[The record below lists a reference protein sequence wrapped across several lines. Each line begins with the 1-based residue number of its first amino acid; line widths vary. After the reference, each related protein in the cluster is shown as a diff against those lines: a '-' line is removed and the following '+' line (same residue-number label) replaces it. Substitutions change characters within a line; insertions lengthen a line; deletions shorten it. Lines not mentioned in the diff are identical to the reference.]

1 MTQRFT
7 IAQDANGLA
16 VLDANRA
23 KPGPQWQLSE
33 ARADVIRFWPAIKT
47 QPPPCPL
54 CTHMPDPLTSINQ
67 SDLDKAT
74 EMCRVLN
81 QE

>member
-1 MTQRFT
+1 MTPRFT
-7 IAQDANGLA
+7 IAQDRNGLA

-23 KPGPQWQLSE
+23 KPGPQWHLNE
-33 ARADVIRFWPAIKT
+33 ARADVIRFWPASKL
-47 QPPPCPL
+47 QPDDCSTCGHRPEPI
-54 CTHMPDPLTSINQ
+54 TTISQ
-67 SDLDKAT
+67 SDIDKAT

>member
-1 MTQRFT
+1 MTPRFT
-7 IAQDANGLA
+7 IAQDHHGIA

-23 KPGPQWQLSE
+23 KPGPQWHLNE
-33 ARADVIRFWPAIKT
+33 ARADVIRFWPTFKT
-47 QPPPCPL
+47 QGPDCPT
-54 CTHMPDPLTSINQ
+54 CGHTPEPLTRIAQ